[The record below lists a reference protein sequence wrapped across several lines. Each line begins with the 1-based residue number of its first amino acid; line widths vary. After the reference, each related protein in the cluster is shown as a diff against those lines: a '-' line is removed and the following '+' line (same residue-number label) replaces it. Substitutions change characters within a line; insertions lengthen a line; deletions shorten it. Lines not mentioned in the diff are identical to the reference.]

1 MTWAK
6 STHCY
11 FTIALFQSSE
21 LLLKFCAGV
30 PWKFSFCLYAA
41 IQTPIQSKSILYE
54 HTANMM
60 MAYMAPL
67 KRPRKQTKQN
77 YTIIVPQN
85 SPLDSKGDHVIT
97 LT

>member
-1 MTWAK
+1 MTK
-6 STHCY
+6 DDFISQLR
-11 FTIALFQSSE
+11 FFQSSE
-21 LLLKFCAGV
+21 MLLKFCASV
-30 PWKFSFCLYAA
+30 QWKFSFCLNAA

-60 MAYMAPL
+60 MAYMASF

-85 SPLDSKGDHVIT
+85 SPLDSKGDHVIA